1 MELIKALKI
10 CLELAEQNIIND
22 ADMPLEMLDQWN
34 AVQTLRMHIEELE
47 NPSPIILISSPF
59 EKHTVS
65 NVPITLYCMS
75 DSLEPNV
82 IQLSCDP
89 KRVAELLNQGK

>member
-47 NPSPIILISSPF
+47 NPSPVILISYDF
-59 EKHTVS
+59 EEHPVS
-65 NVPITLYCMS
+65 NVPVTLYLINNYPKY
-75 DSLEPNV
+75 DV
-82 IQLSCDP
+82 IQLSCNP